1 MSPFLSHSSVFDHI
15 TFLHHIVV
23 SLSCCVTISHT
34 EKLSP
39 FRNKSFKITDDFTMD
54 CMVLHVTENIYR
66 IMM

>member
-39 FRNKSFKITDDFTMD
+39 FRNNFLKSQMISQWIVWH
-54 CMVLHVTENIYR
+54 CMSQKTYTEL
-66 IMM
+66 